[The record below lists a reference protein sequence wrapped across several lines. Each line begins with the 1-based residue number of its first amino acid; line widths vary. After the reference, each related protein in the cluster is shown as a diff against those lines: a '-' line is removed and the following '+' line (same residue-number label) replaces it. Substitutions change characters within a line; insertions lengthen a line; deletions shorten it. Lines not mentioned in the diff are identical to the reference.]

1 MIELIDVGSMPYNG
15 NLMKFLESSKLYSTS
30 LDSENRDLTKYF
42 EEKVTKAFIDKI
54 MVGIDIPNYPQ
65 FRDMNN
71 MFLESIN
78 GLEKVKGGF
87 MEVNDLSLLPNK
99 SQIAE
104 VAAIKNNI
112 EQVSEKLGSPFRL
125 KICITGPYTLSNFF
139 TYKDSEIFIRLGKIL
154 SQIVEDNIFHS
165 KKGNVTILV
174 VDEPTF
180 GFIDDPLIDY
190 GSDGRENMIKAWENI
205 FQKALSKGVNTSIH
219 LHNTVNELFWDVKSL
234 KILESHVDDQLY
246 SSEKTKKQLES
257 TDKFLKASISI
268 SIFDKLIRNHI
279 IQTIPSVSSEIAIN
293 ERIGKIWDEI
303 NRNNQ
308 DPKVFLEPIEV
319 IQKRFEKI
327 INKFSE
333 ERVLYAGP
341 ECGLKSFPTYES
353 AIKCLKN
360 TVKAVKNT

>member
-1 MIELIDVGSMPYNG
+1 MIELVDVGSMPYLG
-15 NLMKFLESSKLYSTS
+15 DSKIFSKAYKAYSPSLPSQSS
-30 LDSENRDLTKYF
+30 DLAKYF
-42 EEKVTKAFIDKI
+42 EAIIIETFIDKLKA
-54 MVGIDIPNYPQ
+54 GFDIPNYPQ
-65 FRDMNN
+65 FRDMNY
-71 MFLESIN
+71 MFLESIH

-87 MEVNDLSLLPNK
+87 MEVNDLSIIPDKN
-99 SQIAE
+99 QIAE

-112 EQVSEKLGSPFRL
+112 EQIFEKVGHPIRL

-139 TYKDSEIFIRLGKIL
+139 TYKDSEIFIRLGNVL
-154 SQIVEDNIFHS
+154 SQFVENNIFHG
-165 KKGNVTILV
+165 KKGDVVIVV

-190 GSDGRENMIKAWENI
+190 GSDGRENLIKAWENM

-219 LHNTVNELFWDVKSL
+219 LHNTVNELFWNVKSL

-246 SSEKTKKQLES
+246 SSEKTIKQLES

-268 SIFDKLIRNHI
+268 SIFDKLIRNHVM
-279 IQTIPSVSSEIAIN
+279 QTLPSVSSEIAIN
-293 ERIGKIWDEI
+293 ERIGQIWDEI
-303 NRNNQ
+303 KKNNQ
-308 DPKVFLEPIEV
+308 DPLIFLEPIEV

-327 INKFSE
+327 TNKFGE

-360 TVKAVKNT
+360 TVEAVKNI